1 MEKVLVGIH
10 VPAVKTCSDVFVPL
24 DVPIS
29 VVTAILSDGFR
40 ELTNGK
46 YEVSKLEM
54 LSLTEPRLLLNPN
67 LTLRDYCIEDGMQLY
82 LI

>member
-1 MEKVLVGIH
+1 MDKVLVGIH
-10 VPAVKTCSDVFVPL
+10 VPAARASSDAFLPL

-29 VVTAILSDGFR
+29 ELTIIISDGFH

-46 YEVSKLEM
+46 YEASKLEM
-54 LSLTEPRLLLNPN
+54 LSLAEPSLLLDPKY
-67 LTLRDYCIEDGMQLY
+67 TLSDYNIQDGMQLF

>member
-1 MEKVLVGIH
+1 MEKILVGIH
-10 VPAVKTCSDVFVPL
+10 VPAAKISSDAFVPL

-29 VVTAILSDGFR
+29 ELTAVLADGFN

-54 LSLTEPRLLLNPN
+54 LSLKERKMLLNPSF
-67 LTLRDYCIEDGMQLY
+67 TLRDYCVEDGMQLY